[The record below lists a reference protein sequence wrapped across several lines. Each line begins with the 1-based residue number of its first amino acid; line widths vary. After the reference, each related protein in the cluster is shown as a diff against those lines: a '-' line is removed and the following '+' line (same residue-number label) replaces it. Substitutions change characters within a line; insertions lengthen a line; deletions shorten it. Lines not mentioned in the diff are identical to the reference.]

1 MTDFLQDAVIRKE
14 RVSDQIR
21 TVLKQAILD
30 GHFKQGDKF
39 PPEVEIAAKYRVSKA
54 SAREALREMEA
65 EGLIQK
71 KRGVFGGSFVAAPG
85 PEKIMDVVTNAYLFG
100 DVTASDLAELRRILE
115 PGLAALAADR
125 RTQEDL
131 AGMADCIHRVAQS
144 IDNGTP
150 DQTLA
155 ISFHTLIADACH
167 NRFISALMASLVHV
181 FQQVLAKIPDLETA
195 KQDLAY
201 NRLFYECIRDRDKAR
216 AARVMADHFDTL
228 DEMIEKQVQK
238 NLSPPENQTG
248 VNDQPDQSDQT
259 KKDGMS

>member
-1 MTDFLQDAVIRKE
+1 MPELLQDAVIRKE

-30 GHFKQGDKF
+30 GHFRPGDKF

-85 PEKIMDVVTNAYLFG
+85 PEKILDVVTNAYLFG

-125 RTQEDL
+125 RTEEDL
-131 AGMADCIHRVAQS
+131 AAMAGCIDQVAQS
-144 IDNGTP
+144 IDTGAP

-181 FQQVLAKIPDLETA
+181 FQQVLAKTPDLETA
-195 KQDLAY
+195 KQDLVY

-228 DEMIEKQVQK
+228 DEMIQQQAQK
-238 NLSPPENQTG
+238 NTHRLSSQTG
-248 VNDQPDQSDQT
+248 VNDQPDQT
-259 KKDGMS
+259 KKDGIS

>member
-1 MTDFLQDAVIRKE
+1 MPELLQDAVIRKE

-30 GHFKQGDKF
+30 GYFKPGDKF
-39 PPEVEIAAKYRVSKA
+39 PPEVEIAAKYQVSKA

-125 RTQEDL
+125 RTEDDL
-131 AGMADCIHRVAQS
+131 AAMADCIDRVAQS
-144 IDNGTP
+144 IDNGAP

-167 NRFISALMASLVHV
+167 NPFISALMASLVHV
-181 FQQVLAKIPDLETA
+181 FQQVLAKTPDLETA
-195 KQDLAY
+195 RQDLAY
-201 NRLFYECIRDRDKAR
+201 NRLFYKCIRDRDKAR

-228 DEMIEKQVQK
+228 DEIIQKEAQK
-238 NLSPPENQTG
+238 NNHRLNNKTG
-248 VNDQPDQSDQT
+248 VNDQPDQT
-259 KKDGMS
+259 KKDGIL

>member
-1 MTDFLQDAVIRKE
+1 MSELLQEAVIRKE

-21 TVLKQAILD
+21 TVLKQAILE
-30 GHFKQGDKF
+30 GHFKPGDKF
-39 PPEVEIAAKYRVSKA
+39 PPEVEIAAKYQVSKA

-65 EGLIQK
+65 EGLIRK

-125 RTQEDL
+125 RTEADL
-131 AGMADCIHRVAQS
+131 AAMADCIDRVARS

-150 DQTLA
+150 DQTRA

-167 NRFISALMASLVHV
+167 NPFISALMASLVHV
-181 FQQVLAKIPDLETA
+181 FQQVLAKTPDLETA
-195 KQDLAY
+195 KQDLVY

-228 DEMIEKQVQK
+228 DAMIQK
-238 NLSPPENQTG
+238 EATRKFASPDNDTG
-248 VNDQPDQSDQT
+248 GHNQPDRT
-259 KKDGMS
+259 RKDGMS

>member
-1 MTDFLQDAVIRKE
+1 MPELLQDAVIRKE

-30 GHFKQGDKF
+30 GYFKPGDKF

-125 RTQEDL
+125 RTEDDL
-131 AGMADCIHRVAQS
+131 AAMADCIDRVAQS
-144 IDNGTP
+144 IDNGAP

-167 NRFISALMASLVHV
+167 NPFISALMASLVHV
-181 FQQVLAKIPDLETA
+181 FQQVLAKTPDLETA
-195 KQDLAY
+195 RQDLAY
-201 NRLFYECIRDRDKAR
+201 NRLFYKCIRDRDKAR

-228 DEMIEKQVQK
+228 DEIIQK
-238 NLSPPENQTG
+238 KAQINNHRLNNKTG
-248 VNDQPDQSDQT
+248 VNDQTDQT
-259 KKDGMS
+259 EKDGIL